1 MFVIV
6 FENGFVTFPRGHAAL
21 EELSLQAKARVIWG
35 GDETV
40 AGICSVPKA
49 ADCIDI
55 TFPDKYSV
63 ALLKASDFKDIEER
77 ELKHLAHL
85 FYNDTYGADQNA
97 CSSPRTVFWLGGQG
111 AGDIEI
117 FKERWWNA
125 VAEEAKAYDLQPWM
139 ATEKYRMLCRN
150 YALHE
155 GLGPV
160 RKWGN
165 RLYVVPCDA
174 YKGDLSGLEARFGLF
189 YEREI
194 DSIDEMIPFM
204 ESKIQTIVSSG
215 DDQEEIYEEIRSA
228 DCPGVDRVV
237 AIGEALDF
245 STIWDRKDL
254 VELLS
259 CTFLNETTN
268 TKAE

>member
-1 MFVIV
+1 M
-6 FENGFVTFPRGHAAL
+6 
-21 EELSLQAKARVIWG
+21 SLQAKARVIWG

-40 AGICSVPKA
+40 RSICSIPKGE
-49 ADCIDI
+49 DCIDI

-63 ALLKASDFKDIEER
+63 ALLKVSDFRDIEER

-97 CSSPRTVFWLGGQG
+97 CSSPRTVFWLGGKD
-111 AGDIEI
+111 ACDIAQI
-117 FKERWWNA
+117 KSKWWNA
-125 VAEEAKAYDLQPWM
+125 VAEEAEAYDLQPWM

-165 RLYVVPCDA
+165 RLYVVPCGA
-174 YKGDLSGLEARFGLF
+174 YKGDLSELEARFGLF

-194 DSIDEMIPFM
+194 DSIDGMIPFM
-204 ESKIQTIVSSG
+204 EAKIQTIVSSG
-215 DDQEEIYEEIRSA
+215 DDQMRIYEETRGA

-245 STIWDRKDL
+245 STVWDRKDL

-259 CTFLNETTN
+259 CTFLNEETN